1 MCIVFYDY
9 DIKETAFSKYL
20 PEAPKEGEEYVNKL
34 GLTFIFI
41 QKHKDMLPKYCGS
54 IVDLDKNIKDNRK
67 LSMRYNV
74 LSREQLK
81 ALSEDS

>member
-1 MCIVFYDY
+1 
-9 DIKETAFSKYL
+9 
-20 PEAPKEGEEYVNKL
+20 
-34 GLTFIFI
+34 
-41 QKHKDMLPKYCGS
+41 MLPKYCGS

-81 ALSEDS
+81 ALSEDSSKADGAANILKKPFLLYHNHKILCTRFASV

>member
-41 QKHKDMLPKYCGS
+41 QKH
-54 IVDLDKNIKDNRK
+54 
-67 LSMRYNV
+67 
-74 LSREQLK
+74 
-81 ALSEDS
+81 